1 MNGLL
6 QGTLLALATL
16 AFDVSEARA
25 QQVSPVAAQPVSV
38 GSRVRIFAPSLR
50 RDRYV
55 GRVDSLD
62 VNEVVLDTA
71 GVRRRLGFELGP
83 VLVEQFRM
91 VSIRTSSIERIE
103 VSGGR
108 TTRGTTIKGLLI
120 GAVGGALLFGLGQLP
135 EVNPK
140 AKDFFKAAPLGLAV
154 GAVGGAI
161 VGFALGGERW
171 VPGELPR

>member
-6 QGTLLALATL
+6 QGTLLAFATL

-140 AKDFFKAAPLGLAV
+140 ATDFFKAAPLGLAV

>member
-16 AFDVSEARA
+16 SFDVSEARA
-25 QQVSPVAAQPVSV
+25 QQLSPVAAQPVSV

-140 AKDFFKAAPLGLAV
+140 ATDFFKAAPLGLAV

>member
-16 AFDVSEARA
+16 SFDVSEARA

-50 RDRYV
+50 RDRYL

-140 AKDFFKAAPLGLAV
+140 ATDFFKAAPLGLAV

>member
-1 MNGLL
+1 MKALVK
-6 QGTLLALATL
+6 GTLLAFAAVVT
-16 AFDVSEARA
+16 DVSAARA
-25 QQVSPVAAQPVSV
+25 QQISRVAAQPVSV
-38 GSRVRIFAPSLR
+38 GSRVRILAPSLR

-83 VLVEQFRM
+83 VLVEQFRV

-154 GAVGGAI
+154 GAAGGAI

>member
-16 AFDVSEARA
+16 SFDVSEARA

>member
-6 QGTLLALATL
+6 QGTLLALVTL
-16 AFDVSEARA
+16 AFDAPEVRA

-140 AKDFFKAAPLGLAV
+140 ATDFFKAAPLGLAV

>member
-6 QGTLLALATL
+6 QGTLLAFATL
-16 AFDVSEARA
+16 SFDVSEARA
-25 QQVSPVAAQPVSV
+25 QQLSPVAAQPVSV

-140 AKDFFKAAPLGLAV
+140 ATDFFKAAPLGLAV

>member
-16 AFDVSEARA
+16 SFDVSEARA
-25 QQVSPVAAQPVSV
+25 QQVSQVAAQPVSV

-140 AKDFFKAAPLGLAV
+140 ATDFFKAAPLGLAV